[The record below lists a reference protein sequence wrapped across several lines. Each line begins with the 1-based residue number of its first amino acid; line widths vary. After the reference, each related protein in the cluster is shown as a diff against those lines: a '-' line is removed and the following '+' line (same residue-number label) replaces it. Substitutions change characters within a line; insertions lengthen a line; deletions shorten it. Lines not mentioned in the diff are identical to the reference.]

1 MVLDFVVIVVGL
13 LALVWSADQFVEG
26 AAAIAGS
33 VGMPPL
39 LIGMTIVSVGTSAP
53 EILVSLM
60 AAIAGSGEL
69 AVGNALGSNIA
80 NIGLVLGIT
89 LLISPILV
97 GRTTAF
103 IDLPILIGVIILCGV
118 SLADAVLSIVDAS
131 LLMGALV
138 LYLLRIGSHL
148 RRPDPNDTPPELPT
162 MPLARALGA
171 FLIGLVILI
180 ASSRALVWASVNVAQ
195 GFGVSELLI
204 GLTIVAFGTSLPE
217 LAASVV
223 SALRGHADIA
233 IGAVVGSNMF
243 NLLIVLALPGFF
255 ETLQLSIHDIQRDLG
270 AVMISTVILTL
281 LIWIGWRGADNKA
294 RLGRSAGGVF
304 LALYVFYY
312 LWLLHDIP
320 QA

>member
-204 GLTIVAFGTSLPE
+204 GLSIVAFGTSLPE

-281 LIWIGWRGADNKA
+281 LIWIGWHGADNKA

-312 LWLLHDIP
+312 LWLFHDIP